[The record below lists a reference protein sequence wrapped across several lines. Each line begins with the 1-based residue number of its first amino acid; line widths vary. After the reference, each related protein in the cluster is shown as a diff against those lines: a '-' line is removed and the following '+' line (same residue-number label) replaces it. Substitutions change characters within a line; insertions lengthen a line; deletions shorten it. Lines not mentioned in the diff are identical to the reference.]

1 MARKKNSK
9 RANND
14 GSFYFNKQRGVWVGQ
29 ITIGYDENGKQIRK
43 NATGKT
49 RSEVIVKL
57 APYMREGKQIE
68 EVPEVGKVRE
78 HMMNWLLTYKRR
90 MVSSRTFE
98 KYIRMAK
105 LHILPVI
112 GDFSINNV
120 TKDLIQKLLGDMID
134 KTYMPDTV
142 NFVKHEIC
150 QYFEYCMEE
159 GLIVKNPAAN
169 IKVQARR
176 TAKEEPEE
184 PEYKAIPEEI
194 REQFL
199 AVINTNRF
207 FKPFCLVGIC
217 AGLRPGETLALRWKD
232 FDDKKKVLSIRRAQ
246 TVETKFDGEGN
257 ILGRENVIGK
267 TKTAGSVRTIPLSDL
282 LLNALTEWKTIRT
295 LQEKVFGVTLTAP
308 EDYIFG
314 TNNGKLRTYSGTKT
328 MFERFM
334 KQNGLG
340 DSGITFYRL
349 RHTFSNTLF
358 EAKENPKVI
367 QTLMGHA
374 RVSTTMIYNTANTTK
389 YLEEAVTVFDDRYG
403 ATVTFNAPTVEIK
416 EQSQSGAGIDDVAKF
431 LSENNITS
439 MGDLVR
445 LLQNIGTN

>member
-1 MARKKNSK
+1 
-9 RANND
+9 
-14 GSFYFNKQRGVWVGQ
+14 
-29 ITIGYDENGKQIRK
+29 
-43 NATGKT
+43 
-49 RSEVIVKL
+49 
-57 APYMREGKQIE
+57 MREGKQIE

-112 GDFSINNV
+112 GVFSINNV

-176 TAKEEPEE
+176 TAKEEPDE

-358 EAKENPKVI
+358 ETKENPKVI

-374 RVSTTMIYNTANTTK
+374 RISTTMIYNTATTTK
-389 YLEEAVTVFDDRYG
+389 YLEEAVSVFDNRYG
-403 ATVTFNAPTVEIK
+403 DAIKFTELPTIET
-416 EQSQSGAGIDDVAKF
+416 EQPIPKADGDVVRF
-431 LSENNITS
+431 LAENNIS
-439 MGDLVR
+439 SVGDLIR
-445 LLQNIGTN
+445 LLQNVGTG

>member
-14 GSFYFNKQRGVWVGQ
+14 GSFYYNKQRGVWVGQ

-184 PEYKAIPEEI
+184 SEYKAIPEEI

-246 TVETKFDGEGN
+246 TVETKFDSEGN

-374 RVSTTMIYNTANTTK
+374 RISTTMIYNTATTTK
-389 YLEEAVTVFDDRYG
+389 YLEEAVSVFDNRYG
-403 ATVTFNAPTVEIK
+403 DAIKFTEPPTIET
-416 EQSQSGAGIDDVAKF
+416 EQPIPKADVDVVRF

-439 MGDLVR
+439 VGDLIR
-445 LLQNIGTN
+445 LLQNVGTG

>member
-14 GSFYFNKQRGVWVGQ
+14 GSFYYNKQRGVWVGQ

-112 GDFSINNV
+112 GVFSINNV

-176 TAKEEPEE
+176 TAKEEPDE

-246 TVETKFDGEGN
+246 TVETKFDSEGN

-374 RVSTTMIYNTANTTK
+374 RISTTMIYNTAMTTK
-389 YLEEAVTVFDDRYG
+389 YLEEAVSVFDNRYG
-403 ATVTFNAPTVEIK
+403 DAIKFTEPPTIET
-416 EQSQSGAGIDDVAKF
+416 EQSIPKADGDVVRF

-439 MGDLVR
+439 VGDLIR
-445 LLQNIGTN
+445 LLQNVGTG

>member
-176 TAKEEPEE
+176 TAKEEPDE

-374 RVSTTMIYNTANTTK
+374 RISTTMIYNTATTTK
-389 YLEEAVTVFDDRYG
+389 YLEEAVSVFDNRYG
-403 ATVTFNAPTVEIK
+403 DAIKFTEPPTIET
-416 EQSQSGAGIDDVAKF
+416 EQPIPKADVDVVRF

-439 MGDLVR
+439 VGDLIR
-445 LLQNIGTN
+445 LLQNVGTG

>member
-14 GSFYFNKQRGVWVGQ
+14 GSFYYNKQRGVWVGQ
-29 ITIGYDENGKQIRK
+29 ITIGYGENGKQIRK

-112 GDFSINNV
+112 GVFSINNV

-176 TAKEEPEE
+176 TAKEEPDEPDTDADEE
-184 PEYKAIPEEI
+184 K
-194 REQFL
+194 
-199 AVINTNRF
+199 
-207 FKPFCLVGIC
+207 
-217 AGLRPGETLALRWKD
+217 
-232 FDDKKKVLSIRRAQ
+232 
-246 TVETKFDGEGN
+246 
-257 ILGRENVIGK
+257 
-267 TKTAGSVRTIPLSDL
+267 
-282 LLNALTEWKTIRT
+282 
-295 LQEKVFGVTLTAP
+295 
-308 EDYIFG
+308 
-314 TNNGKLRTYSGTKT
+314 
-328 MFERFM
+328 
-334 KQNGLG
+334 
-340 DSGITFYRL
+340 
-349 RHTFSNTLF
+349 
-358 EAKENPKVI
+358 
-367 QTLMGHA
+367 
-374 RVSTTMIYNTANTTK
+374 
-389 YLEEAVTVFDDRYG
+389 
-403 ATVTFNAPTVEIK
+403 
-416 EQSQSGAGIDDVAKF
+416 
-431 LSENNITS
+431 
-439 MGDLVR
+439 
-445 LLQNIGTN
+445 

>member
-14 GSFYFNKQRGVWVGQ
+14 GSFYYNKQRGVWVGQ

-57 APYMREGKQIE
+57 APYMRESKQIE

-112 GDFSINNV
+112 GDFSINTV

-232 FDDKKKVLSIRRAQ
+232 FDDKKKMLSIRRAQ

-374 RVSTTMIYNTANTTK
+374 RISTTMIYNTATTTK
-389 YLEEAVTVFDDRYG
+389 YLEEAVSVFDNRYG
-403 ATVTFNAPTVEIK
+403 DAIKFTGPPTIET
-416 EQSQSGAGIDDVAKF
+416 EQPIPKADGDVVRF

-439 MGDLVR
+439 VGDLIR
-445 LLQNIGTN
+445 LLQNVGTG